1 MCWISSVEEICWP
14 EQVLKGVKNSKGLNL
29 KGFSFKNDFLHW
41 QIAWII
47 CGSADY
53 FFFFFNLYSFS
64 QRSFSLLQYSMVFY
78 AKLVIS
84 QCYSF
89 LCFANLTCSLPL
101 PVLSSPHVIH
111 SFICL
116 SVHLSS
122 WLHADLE
129 MESVIEDSTWV
140 ADPLNHYSISSGRQK
155 PDLCVFY
162 HPPLTKIIIIKLWSM
177 SLQCV
182 PLILLLSVV
191 IYDYVKGSFVW
202 IEDDSLSNTSD
213 SVVRIWEG
221 LNGVCVCV

>member
-1 MCWISSVEEICWP
+1 MDYMWLGW
-14 EQVLKGVKNSKGLNL
+14 L
-29 KGFSFKNDFLHW
+29 FL
-41 QIAWII
+41 
-47 CGSADY
+47 
-53 FFFFFNLYSFS
+53 FFFNLYSFS

-221 LNGVCVCV
+221 LNGVCVCVCRCVMHTVHMECVCWETKFNHNFSTVVASAIICCRLNVCLL